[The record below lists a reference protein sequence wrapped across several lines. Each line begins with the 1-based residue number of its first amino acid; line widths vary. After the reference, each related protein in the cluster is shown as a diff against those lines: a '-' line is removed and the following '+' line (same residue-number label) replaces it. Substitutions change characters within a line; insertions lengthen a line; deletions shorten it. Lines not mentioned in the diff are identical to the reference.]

1 MCCHA
6 RMCGWVAC
14 DLVAHDRDKLAE
26 ALSVAH
32 MRHAKQLEDMRARL
46 RREAGHA
53 GAMDAEDSAAA
64 AAAVGLDTPDG
75 GSAHDVELQVCR
87 VPRTLVHLC
96 CERGALRCH
105 RPR

>member
-1 MCCHA
+1 
-6 RMCGWVAC
+6 MCGWVAC